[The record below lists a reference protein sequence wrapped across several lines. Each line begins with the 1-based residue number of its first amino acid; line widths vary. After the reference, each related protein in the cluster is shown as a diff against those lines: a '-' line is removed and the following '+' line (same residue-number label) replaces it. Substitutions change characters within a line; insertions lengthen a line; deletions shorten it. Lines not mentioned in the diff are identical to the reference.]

1 MRIFPGAVANPGRRP
16 PPSPEEPMCL
26 AVPME
31 ITAIADKVADV
42 EIGGV
47 TKKVRLDII
56 DAKPAIGDFVI
67 VHAGFAIHRLDRE
80 DALETIKLFQEGLN
94 LELI

>member
-1 MRIFPGAVANPGRRP
+1 
-16 PPSPEEPMCL
+16 MCL

-31 ITAIADKVADV
+31 IIAIDDKVADV

-47 TKKVRLDII
+47 TKQVRLDII
-56 DAKPAIGDFVI
+56 DAKAAVGDFVI

>member
-1 MRIFPGAVANPGRRP
+1 
-16 PPSPEEPMCL
+16 
-26 AVPME
+26 ME
-31 ITAIADKVADV
+31 ITAINDAVADV

-47 TKKVRLDII
+47 KRQVRLDII
-56 DAKPAIGDFVI
+56 DEQPAVGDFVI
-67 VHAGFAIHRLDRE
+67 VHAGFALRRLDRE

>member
-1 MRIFPGAVANPGRRP
+1 
-16 PPSPEEPMCL
+16 MCL

-31 ITAIADKVADV
+31 IVSIADNVADV

-47 TKKVRLDII
+47 KRQVRLDII
-56 DAKPAIGDFVI
+56 DEAPAIGDYVI
-67 VHAGFAIHRLDRE
+67 VHAGFALRRLDRE

-94 LELI
+94 LELL

>member
-1 MRIFPGAVANPGRRP
+1 
-16 PPSPEEPMCL
+16 MCL

-31 ITAIADKVADV
+31 VTAIHEKIADV

-47 TKKVRLDII
+47 TRQVRLELI
-56 DAKPAIGDFVI
+56 DAAPSVGDFVI
-67 VHAGFAIHRLDRE
+67 VHAGFAIRRLDRE

>member
-1 MRIFPGAVANPGRRP
+1 
-16 PPSPEEPMCL
+16 MCL

-31 ITAIADKVADV
+31 IIAIADNVADV

-47 TKKVRLDII
+47 KRQVRLDII
-56 DAKPAIGDFVI
+56 DEAPAIGDYVI
-67 VHAGFAIHRLDRE
+67 VHAGFALRRLDRA

-94 LELI
+94 LELL

>member
-1 MRIFPGAVANPGRRP
+1 
-16 PPSPEEPMCL
+16 MCL

-31 ITAIADKVADV
+31 ITAIHDKIADV

-47 TKKVRLDII
+47 TKQVRMEII
-56 DAKPAIGDFVI
+56 DEPAAVGDYVI

-80 DALETIKLFQEGLN
+80 EALETIKLFQDGFE
-94 LELI
+94 LESL

>member
-1 MRIFPGAVANPGRRP
+1 MAFMAANNEIGTIEPV
-16 PPSPEEPMCL
+16 EELGSICR
-26 AVPME
+26 E
-31 ITAIADKVADV
+31 HDKVADV

-47 TKKVRLDII
+47 TKQVRLDII
-56 DAKPAIGDFVI
+56 DAKPAVGDYVI